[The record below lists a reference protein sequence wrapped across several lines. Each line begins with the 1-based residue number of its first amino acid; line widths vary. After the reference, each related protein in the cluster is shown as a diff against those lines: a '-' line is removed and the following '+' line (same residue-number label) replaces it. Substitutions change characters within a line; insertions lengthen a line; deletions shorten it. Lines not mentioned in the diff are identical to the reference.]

1 MNGNGV
7 YTAVKTNNGVSA
19 IYIEEEV
26 LELGRLNRKTEQHRA
41 ESARRAAD
49 ADRAEKERKHKLAQA
64 AERRQRATIR
74 LIKQELKV
82 LAASVV
88 VGLSMNAGLVAAA
101 FAIPVLV
108 CCQTVICF
116 RAGRHFGKYPVRW
129 FK

>member
-49 ADRAEKERKHKLAQA
+49 ADRAQKEEKRRLAKEV
-64 AERRQRATIR
+64 ERRHRATIH

-82 LAASVV
+82 LAASVIV
-88 VGLSMNAGLVAAA
+88 ALSMKAGLVAAA

-108 CCQTVICF
+108 VCQTVICF
-116 RAGRHFGKYPVRW
+116 RAGRYFGKYPTRW
-129 FK
+129 IK